1 MSKILV
7 LGSCGQI
14 GTELVLALRAKFGNT
29 AVIAAD
35 LRDECPVILN
45 NGPYVKLDALDKAS
59 VRAFIVE
66 QDIKE
71 VYLLAALLSA
81 TAEKNPDF
89 AWKLNMEGLFTILD
103 LAKEGQL
110 QKIFWPSSIAVF
122 GPTTPAD
129 HTPQHT
135 VMEPTTVYG
144 ISKQAGERWCEYYH
158 NKFGVD
164 VRSIRYPGLIS
175 YKSLPGGGTTDYAV
189 DIFYKA
195 KAEGRFTCFLSEDTM
210 LPMMFM
216 DDAIRA
222 TIELMEAPAEQIKIR
237 SAYNLAGC
245 SFTPAELAQ
254 EIQALQPS
262 FTINYAPDFRQAI
275 ADSWPNSI
283 DDSAATKDWGWKA
296 QFDTKAMV
304 KVMLENVN
312 KILLGINYQKYSSYE
327 KHIIGGHSGTT
338 ETTNFNKSV
347 LKFDIQPIGF
357 HFEQH
362 TIFEFGF
369 RNRIFTFRGVFNLHA
384 LLVHE
389 HRNIRHIKSIYRS

>member
-14 GTELVLALRAKFGNT
+14 GTELVLALRQQFGNNN
-29 AVIAAD
+29 VVAAD
-35 LRDECPVILN
+35 LRDTCPDILN
-45 NGPYVKLDALDKAS
+45 NGPYIKLDALDRTA
-59 VRAFIVE
+59 VRSYIIDE
-66 QDIKE
+66 QIKE

-103 LAKEGQL
+103 LAKEGHIS
-110 QKIFWPSSIAVF
+110 KVFWPSSIAVF

-135 VMEPTTVYG
+135 IMEPSTVYG

-158 NKFGVD
+158 HKFGVD

-195 KAEGRFTCFLSEDTM
+195 KADGKFTSFLSAGTA

-216 DDAIRA
+216 DDAIRG
-222 TIELMEAPAEQIKIR
+222 TLELMAAPAEQIKIR

-245 SFTPAELAQ
+245 SFTPAELAA
-254 EIQALQPS
+254 EIKQWLPA
-262 FTINYAPDFRQAI
+262 FEIDYAPDFRQAI

-283 DDSAATKDWGWKA
+283 DDSHAQKDWGWKA
-296 QFDTKAMV
+296 HFDTKALV

-312 KILLGINYQKYSSYE
+312 S
-327 KHIIGGHSGTT
+327 
-338 ETTNFNKSV
+338 
-347 LKFDIQPIGF
+347 
-357 HFEQH
+357 
-362 TIFEFGF
+362 
-369 RNRIFTFRGVFNLHA
+369 
-384 LLVHE
+384 
-389 HRNIRHIKSIYRS
+389 